1 MNPVKYFFCE
11 SVRSGEVIKNRHAS
25 HEFTKNVNANL
36 FAGNEAFVT

>member
-1 MNPVKYFFCE
+1 MNPANFFCE
-11 SVRSGEVIKNRHAS
+11 RVRGGEVIQELACIP